1 MASFMLEI
9 YLFIAE
15 SQKAQRNTQPLENL
29 SQIDKEDNKRWI

>member
-15 SQKAQRNTQPLENL
+15 SQKAQQNSQPLENF
-29 SQIDKEDNKRWI
+29 SWIDKEDDKRWI